1 MGASWE
7 VDEKNLI
14 SSDKCLCGQGTIDYY
29 EVKLSHTKVIREKTE
44 HETEINCPNPECP
57 SKKPKSLPCSSE
69 SPNNLTAFNST
80 GQQTTSPN
88 IASTPKA
95 ARYP

>member
-57 SKKPKSLPCSSE
+57 SKKPKSRQEIEEQNRMAMKQISE
-69 SPNNLTAFNST
+69 YFKL
-80 GQQTTSPN
+80 
-88 IASTPKA
+88 
-95 ARYP
+95 